1 MMLNCHAIR
10 SVLLGEE
17 CTDGHILEVRDGEKS
32 STLPTRDH
40 RIGCSSPF
48 LRLSR
53 AEALSPTSPHEDCA
67 FRIEREAA
75 RWLAW
80 LALALCLSGWRT
92 ACGQTPSPLQEWQYP
107 GGIMLEKLFEP
118 QEPKWRRIVGIASSV
133 EPVYD
138 GAHAYRIEGGP
149 VINIRYRDIA
159 FASIGEGVGVNLV
172 RAKHF
177 RAGVAVGY
185 DVGRRTSSDYR
196 DLHGLDDI
204 NPAAAPKVFAEWAI
218 SIHFPL
224 ILRADIRRIIRG
236 DDGYIGDIDAYMP
249 LPGSS
254 RRFVM
259 FAGPTYTFADQRH
272 MQKMFGITP
281 AQALSSGYPVFTA
294 HGGSAAKGVG
304 FSATLFIN
312 HDWLLN
318 VDAAEN
324 RLLGSAS
331 ESPITQ
337 RRRQRTLAL
346 ATAYQ
351 W

>member
-1 MMLNCHAIR
+1 VHR
-10 SVLLGEE
+10 
-17 CTDGHILEVRDGEKS
+17 HIYSRRTRCRARQQCDTHGSERRDVD
-32 STLPTRDH
+32 LHPRW
-40 RIGCSSPF
+40 
-48 LRLSR
+48 
-53 AEALSPTSPHEDCA
+53 SPTSSFVGIPTS
-67 FRIEREAA
+67 RLGREAA
-75 RWLAW
+75 RYLAW
-80 LALALCLSGWRT
+80 LTVALCLFGVRV
-92 ACGQTPSPLQEWQYP
+92 AFAQTPSPLQEWQYP
-107 GGIMLEKLFEP
+107 GGIILERLFEP
-118 QEPKWRRIVGIASSV
+118 EEPKWRRIVGIASSV
-133 EPVYD
+133 GPVYD
-138 GAHAYRIEGGP
+138 GSHAYRIEGGP

-159 FASIGEGVGVNLV
+159 FISVGEGVGVNLI

-185 DVGRRTSSDYR
+185 DVGRRTSSDYSH
-196 DLHGLDDI
+196 LHGLDDI
-204 NPAAAPKVFAEWAI
+204 NPAAVPKVFAEWAI

-224 ILRADIRRIIRG
+224 IFRTDIRRIIRG
-236 DDGYIGDIDAYMP
+236 GDGYIGDIDAYMP

-259 FAGPTYTFADQRH
+259 FAGPTYTFADKGH

-304 FSATLFIN
+304 FSATLFITHN
-312 HDWLLN
+312 WLLN

-337 RRRQRTLAL
+337 RRKQRTLAL
-346 ATAYQ
+346 ATAFQ